1 MGRIFSFIALAATA
15 AVVFASNAIAAAIS
29 RTLDLIPTFA
39 GADEFRFV
47 ADHPRS
53 IFETRRA
60 GMA

>member
-39 GADEFRFV
+39 SIDEFRLSN
-47 ADHPRS
+47 DHPRS
-53 IFETRRA
+53 IFETRRVGLA
-60 GMA
+60 